1 MKCTPKEKDDTMA
14 TTLSLT
20 NDFGN
25 LHTINPQQSDIEPT
39 GEVIISE
46 PVVAVLETE
55 EGRTEFRAIVKVRQ
69 TAAYLYRTGVF
80 VQNLDNPEL
89 SFNLG
94 GGWLSWLDLPNAE
107 IFGDRDRLDTI
118 DERLNDHTKDPDFL
132 ADYEAKYG
140 RKMGGGE

>member
-1 MKCTPKEKDDTMA
+1 MT

-25 LHTINPQQSDIEPT
+25 LHTVNPKQSNIEPT

-46 PVVAVLETE
+46 PAVAVLETE

-69 TAAYLYRTGVF
+69 TSDYLYRTGVF
-80 VQNLDNPEL
+80 VHNIDNPEL

-94 GGWLSWLDLPNAE
+94 GGWLSGIDLPNAE
-107 IFGDRDRLDTI
+107 IFGEPDRLDSI
-118 DERLNDHTKDPDFL
+118 DERLMDHTKDPDFL
-132 ADYEAKYG
+132 PDYN
-140 RKMGGGE
+140 RKFRS